1 MQKPKPTRGSFVLL
15 QDQIVFLPH
24 AVSAK
29 HPPPPKLRRVK
40 MTKPDA
46 YAALRIPDYRRFM
59 AMRLMTTLTVQ
70 IMSVAVGY
78 YVYELTN
85 DPLMLGF
92 IGLTEALPAIVISLW
107 AGHLAD
113 KYNRRN
119 ILIGCISVLLLCS
132 AALWMVALQQQQLS
146 KPTLL
151 FCIYGIIFFTGIAR
165 GFFSPTNFA
174 FLPQIVD
181 RDRLQNAISWN
192 SSTWEVASIT
202 GLGVGGL
209 IYGFWGVAAT
219 FGTMTILCA
228 FALVFTLQIAP
239 KPIPVFDRTESALT
253 RIKAGLHFV
262 FSNQLIIATTAMDLF
277 AVFFGGAVALIPV
290 FAKDI
295 LKVGP
300 EGAGL
305 LRAAMAVGAIT
316 MAIFLAHKPLG
327 KGAGKLML
335 ICVAGFGLCSIGF
348 GLSTNFYLSFAVLVL
363 AGMFDEVSV
372 FIRSALVH
380 FQTPEN
386 MKGRVSS
393 VSTIFI
399 TSSNELGAFESGLAA
414 RFMGTVPSVVFG
426 GLMTIGVVAFTWW
439 KAPKLRT
446 YDFHGAK
453 TPMEN
458 LEEDDAPSS
467 KSDPTT

>member
-1 MQKPKPTRGSFVLL
+1 
-15 QDQIVFLPH
+15 
-24 AVSAK
+24 
-29 HPPPPKLRRVK
+29 
-40 MTKPDA
+40 
-46 YAALRIPDYRRFM
+46 
-59 AMRLMTTLTVQ
+59 MRLMTTLTIQ
-70 IMSVAVGY
+70 IMSVSVGY

-92 IGLTEALPAIVISLW
+92 VGLAEALPAIIVSLW

-119 ILIGCISVLLLCS
+119 LLIGCISVLLICS
-132 AALWMVALQQQQLS
+132 IALLAVAMKQADLTTAAILS
-146 KPTLL
+146 
-151 FCIYGIIFFTGIAR
+151 FIYGIMFCTGIAR

-209 IYGFWGVAAT
+209 IYGFGGVVAA
-219 FGTMTILCA
+219 FGTMSALCVMG
-228 FALVFTLQIAP
+228 LIFTLQISAH
-239 KPIPVFDRTESALT
+239 PVPLFDRTESALT
-253 RIKAGLHFV
+253 RIRAGLDFV
-262 FSNQLIIATTAMDLF
+262 FSKQVIIASIAMDLF
-277 AVFFGGAVALIPV
+277 AVFFGGAVALIPI

-305 LRAAMAVGAIT
+305 LRAAMAVGAIS
-316 MAIFLAHKPLG
+316 MAVFLAHKPLG
-327 KGAGKLML
+327 KGAGKIML
-335 ICVAGFGLCSIGF
+335 ACVAGFGLCIITF
-348 GLSTNFYLSFAVLVL
+348 GLSTNFYLSFAVMVL

-380 FQTPEN
+380 FQTPEH

-414 RFMGTVPSVVFG
+414 RAFGTVPSVIFG
-426 GLMTIGVVAFTWW
+426 GLMTLAVVGITWW
-439 KAPKLRT
+439 RAPKLRN
-446 YDFHGAK
+446 YAFEGAK
-453 TPMEN
+453 GSAEDF
-458 LEEDDAPSS
+458 EEVEVTS
-467 KSDPTT
+467 

>member
-1 MQKPKPTRGSFVLL
+1 MTRYSVLFCSFAPTMS
-15 QDQIVFLPH
+15 
-24 AVSAK
+24 
-29 HPPPPKLRRVK
+29 
-40 MTKPDA
+40 KPDP
-46 YAALRIPDYRRFM
+46 YAALRIPDYRRFLT
-59 AMRLMTTLTVQ
+59 MRLMTTLTVQ
-70 IMSVAVGY
+70 IMSVSVGY

-92 IGLTEALPAIVISLW
+92 IGLAEAVPAIGISLW

-119 ILIGCISVLLLCS
+119 LLVGCISVLLLCS
-132 AALWMVALQQQQLS
+132 LALLMVALSQAKLS
-146 KPTLL
+146 TPTLL
-151 FCIYGIIFFTGIAR
+151 ACIYGIMFFTGIAR

-181 RDRLQNAISWN
+181 RGRLQNAISWN

-209 IYGFWGVAAT
+209 IYGFGGVVAT
-219 FGTMTILCA
+219 FATMSILCSV
-228 FALVFTLQIAP
+228 ALIIMLQITSRAVP
-239 KPIPVFDRTESALT
+239 AFDRTETALT
-253 RIKAGLHFV
+253 RIRAGLDFV
-262 FSNQLIIATTAMDLF
+262 FSKQIIIAAIAMDLF
-277 AVFFGGAVALIPV
+277 AVFFGGAVAMIPV

-305 LRAAMAVGAIT
+305 LRAAMAVGAIS
-316 MAIFLAHKPLG
+316 MAIFLAHRPLG
-327 KGAGKLML
+327 KGAGKIMMV
-335 ICVAGFGLCSIGF
+335 CVAGFGLCIISF
-348 GLSTNFYLSFAVLVL
+348 GLSTSFYLSFVILVL

-372 FIRSALVH
+372 FIRSALVQ
-380 FQTPEN
+380 FQTPEH

-414 RFMGTVPSVVFG
+414 RAFGTVPSVVFG
-426 GLMTIGVVAFTWW
+426 GLMTLAVVGITWW
-439 KAPKLRT
+439 KAPKLRN
-446 YDFHGAK
+446 YAFEGAK
-453 TPMEN
+453 ESA
-458 LEEDDAPSS
+458 DDFKEGEAIDGWLTN
-467 KSDPTT
+467 KKDKDE

>member
-1 MQKPKPTRGSFVLL
+1 
-15 QDQIVFLPH
+15 
-24 AVSAK
+24 
-29 HPPPPKLRRVK
+29 
-40 MTKPDA
+40 
-46 YAALRIPDYRRFM
+46 
-59 AMRLMTTLTVQ
+59 
-70 IMSVAVGY
+70 MSVAVGY

-146 KPTLL
+146 KSTLL

-219 FGTMTILCA
+219 FGTMSILCA

-305 LRAAMAVGAIT
+305 LRAAMAIGAIT

-439 KAPKLRT
+439 KAPKLRS
-446 YDFHGAK
+446 YDFQGAK
-453 TPMEN
+453 TQAEN
-458 LEEDDAPSS
+458 TDEADGAKPSVQP
-467 KSDPTT
+467 DPTT

>member
-1 MQKPKPTRGSFVLL
+1 MSQS
-15 QDQIVFLPH
+15 
-24 AVSAK
+24 
-29 HPPPPKLRRVK
+29 
-40 MTKPDA
+40 PDP
-46 YAALRIPDYRRFM
+46 YAALKIPDYRRFL
-59 AMRLMTTLTVQ
+59 AMRLTTTLTVQ
-70 IMSVAVGY
+70 IMAVSVGY

-92 IGLTEALPAIVISLW
+92 IGLAEALPAIGISLW

-119 ILIGCISVLLLCS
+119 LLVGCISVLLVCS
-132 AALWMVALQQQQLS
+132 LALTAVALGQAQL
-146 KPTLL
+146 KTTTLL
-151 FCIYGIIFFTGIAR
+151 ACIYGIMFFTGIAR

-202 GLGVGGL
+202 GLGIGGL
-209 IYGFWGVAAT
+209 IYGYWGVAAA
-219 FGTMTILCA
+219 FGTMTGLCA
-228 FALVFTLQIAP
+228 LALIFVLLISSR
-239 KPIPVFDRTESALT
+239 PVPAFDRTETALT
-253 RIKAGLHFV
+253 RIRAGLSFV
-262 FSNQLIIATTAMDLF
+262 FSKQLIIATIAMDLF

-295 LKVGP
+295 LQVGP
-300 EGAGL
+300 QGAGL
-305 LRAAMAVGAIT
+305 LRAAMAVGAIS
-316 MAIFLAHKPLG
+316 MAIFIAHKPLG
-327 KGAGKLML
+327 KGAGKIML
-335 ICVAGFGLCSIGF
+335 ICVAGFGLCNIGF
-348 GLSTNFYLSFAVLVL
+348 GLSTNFYLSFGVLVL

-399 TSSNELGAFESGLAA
+399 TSSNELGAFESGVAA
-414 RFMGTVPSVVFG
+414 RLMGTVPSVVFG
-426 GLMTIGVVAFTWW
+426 GLMTLGVVAFTWW
-439 KAPKLRT
+439 KAPKLRD
-446 YDFHGAK
+446 YDFKGAK
-453 TPMEN
+453 GSAADF
-458 LEEDDAPSS
+458 EEGEVLDGHLTKEKTLPE
-467 KSDPTT
+467 